1 MNNNEIFEDFWK
13 TYTWPEYVP
22 VFYRLYYNDA
32 GEPVAYSME
41 DQPGKYIDITPEQFA
56 ASDPHV
62 RVRNNQL
69 VKSNAAS
76 VRKLIPDDNGT
87 PCAVDNVAIVVD
99 AAQPNQKW
107 KLKNYDN
114 S

>member
-13 TYTWPEYVP
+13 TYVWPDDKP
-22 VFYRLYYNDA
+22 IFYRLYYNDQ
-32 GEPVAYSME
+32 GVPVSYSME
-41 DQPGKYIDITPEQFA
+41 HMAGKYVDITPEQFA

-62 RVRNNQL
+62 RVKNGKL
-69 VKSNAAS
+69 IKLATGTVS
-76 VRKLIPDDNGT
+76 KLIPAADGT
-87 PCAVDNVAIVVD
+87 PCAVDNIAIVTTS
-99 AAQPNQKW
+99 QHNQKW